1 MNDNMKE
8 YTKDVEQRL
17 ERAMTAVGGRDVA
30 KKYGFEHMGAKNADE
45 FYQDKVERIM
55 NKETQAF
62 TRKLIKMQNHASSFI
77 KNSDT

>member
-17 ERAMTAVGGRDVA
+17 ERAMTAIGGRDVA

-45 FYQDKVERIM
+45 FY
-55 NKETQAF
+55 
-62 TRKLIKMQNHASSFI
+62 
-77 KNSDT
+77 